1 MPVIPNLQLRCAG
14 QYNWVPTGRS
24 LKSDNCVNYV
34 EGGRRGGNATFLVVE
49 ETSMAFGEQGR
60 F

>member
-1 MPVIPNLQLRCAG
+1 MPVKPKLQLHCAG
-14 QYNWVPTGRS
+14 QYDWVPTGRF

-34 EGGRRGGNATFLVVE
+34 EGGVGNATFLVVE